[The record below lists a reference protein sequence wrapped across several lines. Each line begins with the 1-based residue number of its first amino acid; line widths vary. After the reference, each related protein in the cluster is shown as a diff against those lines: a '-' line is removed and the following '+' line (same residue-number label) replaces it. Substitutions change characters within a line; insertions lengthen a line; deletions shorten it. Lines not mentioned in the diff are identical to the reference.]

1 MTDRRAVTRLI
12 WAMWGMPI
20 VQLTPVDAA
29 SDPRGLSIKQA
40 ERVGFEPTV
49 DRTADNG
56 FRGST
61 GRTAIAA
68 AQPTARP
75 GECEGE

>member
-56 FRGST
+56 FRDRPVQPLRHLSEGSAT
-61 GRTAIAA
+61 GDR
-68 AQPTARP
+68 
-75 GECEGE
+75 EG

>member
-1 MTDRRAVTRLI
+1 MSNDRRAVTRLI

-20 VQLTPVDAA
+20 VQLTPIDATP
-29 SDPRGLSIKQA
+29 DLLRGPPVGQA

-56 FRGST
+56 FRDRPVQPLRHLSEGSAT
-61 GRTAIAA
+61 GDR
-68 AQPTARP
+68 
-75 GECEGE
+75 EG